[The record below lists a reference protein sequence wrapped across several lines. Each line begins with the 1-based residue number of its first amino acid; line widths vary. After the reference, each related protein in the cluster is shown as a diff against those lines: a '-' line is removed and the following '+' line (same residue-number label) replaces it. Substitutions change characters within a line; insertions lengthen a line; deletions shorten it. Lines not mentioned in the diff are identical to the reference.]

1 MFSMENVADRVF
13 HRRKKGGVD
22 EFEEEMA
29 EGGPASEFRN
39 QLAVLQDETDED
51 KEEDMDDWLK
61 KLHIRTQHI
70 IGKVT
75 PAAMIRWAAT
85 NHVATAAIR

>member
-1 MFSMENVADRVF
+1 MENVADRVF

-22 EFEEEMA
+22 DFEEEMA
-29 EGGPASEFRN
+29 EGGPASELCN
-39 QLAVLQDETDED
+39 QLAVLQDDTDED
-51 KEEDMDDWLK
+51 IQKEDMDDWLR

-75 PAAMIRWAAT
+75 PAAMIRLAAT